1 MLLVAIARREIQTEG
16 LSSPPLGL
24 GAAFLSAKIKV
35 PPGAWHPSHLPRRTD
50 CGLQEGSRRIPAPSK
65 GKGCPASQGM
75 AKQVTAGVGRMHQPL
90 LYAPRATPHSLT
102 APLFPRCTFFREK
115 KKISQS
121 SRTCETFPAGET
133 PSWPGQMAAFWHWK
147 RRRRTATCA
156 WRRLCTGKAREYQRQ
171 NDLFVISFKKMTQRK
186 ILLGRSVDA
195 NYSHLEETL
204 ILQ

>member
-16 LSSPPLGL
+16 LNSPPLGL

-115 KKISQS
+115 KKSHNLLELVRL
-121 SRTCETFPAGET
+121 SRQVKPHLGQDRWQRFGIGSAVGGQRPARGAD
-133 PSWPGQMAAFWHWK
+133 SVQG
-147 RRRRTATCA
+147 RRENTSGRMTY
-156 WRRLCTGKAREYQRQ
+156 L
-171 NDLFVISFKKMTQRK
+171 LLVLKK
-186 ILLGRSVDA
+186 
-195 NYSHLEETL
+195 
-204 ILQ
+204 